1 MAENPKGG
9 QHWLNP
15 RRIRV
20 YALILLATYA
30 ASLIFFFAFG
40 DGATMSAG
48 AVGSDYSVFRAAS
61 VLILEG
67 RPAAPYHMA
76 TLLDTMRSM
85 LAELEFS
92 VMWNYPPFF
101 HFAIFWLAL
110 LPYVPAYMMWCA
122 LTFLPLALLMW
133 RLAPRSETLWLLA
146 AFPGTFT
153 NLAYG
158 QNGFLSA
165 AFLGGGLCLV
175 ARRPVVA
182 GILFG
187 LLTFKPHLGI
197 LIPLG
202 LICARQWTAFASAAA
217 TTAIVSAASL
227 AVFGMEPWIAFL
239 DNLAGAVG
247 SMSEGLFPL
256 QKMPTLYATLVLLD
270 VDKTVAIVGHGIL
283 AALIVPPVA
292 WVWWKRG
299 PTPAGAALLV
309 TATLFLSPYLYEYD
323 LMVLAVPIGLLAWQG
338 HRDGWLP
345 WEREVLVL
353 AWLTPFVVRISGTNL
368 GVQVGTACLLALYVI
383 ALRRALEP
391 GGDGGEGRHRPAQVG
406 ETGPNV

>member
-1 MAENPKGG
+1 MDKHPKDGR
-9 QHWLNP
+9 HWLNAH
-15 RRIRV
+15 RIRV
-20 YALILLATYA
+20 YSQILLAVYA
-30 ASLIFFFAFG
+30 GSLIYFFAFG
-40 DGATMSAG
+40 DGVMPSGA

-67 RPAAPYHMA
+67 RPAAPYHME

-85 LAELEFS
+85 LAESRFS

-110 LPYVPAYMMWCA
+110 LPYVPAYMIWCV
-122 LTFLPLALLMW
+122 LTFLPLAFLMW
-133 RLAPRSETLWLLA
+133 RMAPRSETLWLLA

-202 LICARQWTAFASAAA
+202 LICARQWTAFLSAAA
-217 TTAIVSAASL
+217 TTVIVSAASL
-227 AVFGMEPWIAFL
+227 AIFGMEPWTAFL
-239 DNLAGAVG
+239 NNLTSAAGF
-247 SMSEGLFPL
+247 MSEGLFPL
-256 QKMPTLYATLVLLD
+256 KKMPGLYATLVLLN
-270 VDKTVAIVGHGIL
+270 VDKTLSIAAHGIL
-283 AALIVPPVA
+283 AALVIPPVA

-299 PTPAGAALLV
+299 ATPAGAALLV
-309 TATLFLSPYLYEYD
+309 TGTLFLSPYLYE
-323 LMVLAVPIGLLAWQG
+323 
-338 HRDGWLP
+338 
-345 WEREVLVL
+345 
-353 AWLTPFVVRISGTNL
+353 
-368 GVQVGTACLLALYVI
+368 
-383 ALRRALEP
+383 
-391 GGDGGEGRHRPAQVG
+391 
-406 ETGPNV
+406 

>member
-1 MAENPKGG
+1 MDKNPKPG
-9 QHWLNP
+9 QHWLNA

-20 YALILLATYA
+20 YSQILLTTYA
-30 ASLIFFFAFG
+30 GSLIYYFAFG
-40 DGATMSAG
+40 DGVMPSG
-48 AVGSDYSVFRAAS
+48 AVVGSDYSVFRAAS

-67 RPAAPYHMA
+67 RPAAPYHME

-85 LAELEFS
+85 LPESSFS

-110 LPYVPAYMMWCA
+110 LPYVPAYVMWCA

-133 RLAPRSETLWLLA
+133 RMAPRRETLWLLA

-202 LICARQWTAFASAAA
+202 LICARQWTAFLSAAA
-217 TTAIVSAASL
+217 TTVIVSAASL
-227 AVFGMEPWIAFL
+227 AIFGMEPWTAFL
-239 DNLAGAVG
+239 NNLTSAVG

-256 QKMPTLYATLVLLD
+256 KKMPTLYATLVLLD
-270 VDKTVAIVGHGIL
+270 VDKTLSIAAHGIL
-283 AALIVPPVA
+283 AALVIPPVA

-299 PTPAGAALLV
+299 ATPAGAALLV
-309 TATLFLSPYLYEYD
+309 TGTLFLSPYLYEYD
-323 LMVLAVPIGLLAWQG
+323 LVVLAVPIGLLAWEG
-338 HRDGWLP
+338 YRDGWLP

-353 AWLTPFVVRISGTNL
+353 AWLTPFLVRISGANL
-368 GVQVGTACLLALYVI
+368 GVQVGTACLLALFVI
-383 ALRRALEP
+383 ALRRALKP
-391 GGDGGEGRHRPAQVG
+391 GSGPAVAQ
-406 ETGPNV
+406 